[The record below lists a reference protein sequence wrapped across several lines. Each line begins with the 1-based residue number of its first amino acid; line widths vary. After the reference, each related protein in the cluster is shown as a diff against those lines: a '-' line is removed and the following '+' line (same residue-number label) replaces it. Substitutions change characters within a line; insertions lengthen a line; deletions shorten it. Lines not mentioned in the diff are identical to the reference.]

1 MYIIIIFFLNGMGL
15 ERPGHSLTHTVYVC
29 MIRITCFFLLFFFF
43 LNMFNHCQAK
53 YYSSMIHATC

>member
-29 MIRITCFFLLFFFF
+29 MICITCFYLFVFLTRLFTVKP
-43 LNMFNHCQAK
+43 NI
-53 YYSSMIHATC
+53 IHL